1 MSPDD
6 AAFVPARI
14 RQADARHLAIT
25 WADGRESRYEV
36 RALRL
41 ACCCA
46 QCIDEWS
53 GARTLDAAA
62 IPDDVHPLKL
72 ASVGRYAIRVHWS
85 DGHDSGIYS
94 FRRLRELDASDRE

>member
-1 MSPDD
+1 MTPDNR
-6 AAFVPARI
+6 ALVPTDI
-14 RQADARHLAIT
+14 RQADARHLAIS

-53 GARTLDAAA
+53 GTRTLDDASVAE
-62 IPDDVHPLKL
+62 DVHPQNI
-72 ASVGRYAIRVHWS
+72 SPVGRYAIRIDWS
-85 DGHDSGIYS
+85 DGHDTGIYS
-94 FRRLRELDASDRE
+94 FRRLRELDEA